1 MKTIIIRDKDDNDNE
16 ILGVF
21 LTDDDY
27 MRVRIDKYRYQWSE
41 IDDDISLIDYIK
53 ISLRSEG
60 VSAIWLDSDI
70 ISV

>member
-1 MKTIIIRDKDDNDNE
+1 MKTIIIRDEDDNENE

-60 VSAIWLDSDI
+60 VSAIWLESDV